1 MPRWPL
7 LRNRDYMLLWSG
19 QTLSE
24 LGSQT
29 SSVAYPLLILALTGS
44 ATKAGGVGL
53 AKWLPLALFAL
64 PAGALADRLDRKRL
78 MIATDAIRL
87 SGAASIVV
95 TLWLGRPPYL
105 QVVLVAFLDGAMF
118 VTSHIT
124 ERGALGQVVPEAQVQ
139 DAVAQNEARYFAGSI
154 LGPPLGGILFAASRA
169 LPFLTD
175 GVSFACSMSA
185 TALTRT
191 RFQTGADKPGVRA
204 GLTEGFSWLRRQPF
218 FRTASLLFAF
228 GNPIYTGLYL
238 LAILLAKRHGASSA
252 AVGAMFAI
260 VGAGG
265 LMGAALAGPVRRR
278 LSPRAVIVGGVWL
291 LLSSVLLL
299 LVARTALLIGLL
311 VAAAESSTP
320 IGNSLV
326 AGSRVAATPDR
337 LQGRVAAI
345 SAMVAMS
352 LSWLGPLAVGFA
364 FQHSSPTTTILIV
377 GGWTLALAVAATY
390 APALRAGPPSRPTT
404 ARAAESRPGR
414 QLETAPRAGIDGQ
427 AE

>member
-154 LGPPLGGILFAASRA
+154 LGPPLGGILFAASA
-169 LPFLTD
+169 
-175 GVSFACSMSA
+175 
-185 TALTRT
+185 
-191 RFQTGADKPGVRA
+191 RFR
-204 GLTEGFSWLRRQPF
+204 S
-218 FRTASLLFAF
+218 
-228 GNPIYTGLYL
+228 
-238 LAILLAKRHGASSA
+238 
-252 AVGAMFAI
+252 
-260 VGAGG
+260 
-265 LMGAALAGPVRRR
+265 
-278 LSPRAVIVGGVWL
+278 
-291 LLSSVLLL
+291 
-299 LVARTALLIGLL
+299 
-311 VAAAESSTP
+311 
-320 IGNSLV
+320 
-326 AGSRVAATPDR
+326 
-337 LQGRVAAI
+337 
-345 SAMVAMS
+345 
-352 LSWLGPLAVGFA
+352 
-364 FQHSSPTTTILIV
+364 
-377 GGWTLALAVAATY
+377 
-390 APALRAGPPSRPTT
+390 
-404 ARAAESRPGR
+404 
-414 QLETAPRAGIDGQ
+414 
-427 AE
+427 

>member
-124 ERGALGQVVPEAQVQ
+124 ERGALGQVVPEAQV
-139 DAVAQNEARYFAGSI
+139 AFSAR
-154 LGPPLGGILFAASRA
+154 RW
-169 LPFLTD
+169 
-175 GVSFACSMSA
+175 
-185 TALTRT
+185 
-191 RFQTGADKPGVRA
+191 
-204 GLTEGFSWLRRQPF
+204 E
-218 FRTASLLFAF
+218 
-228 GNPIYTGLYL
+228 
-238 LAILLAKRHGASSA
+238 
-252 AVGAMFAI
+252 
-260 VGAGG
+260 
-265 LMGAALAGPVRRR
+265 
-278 LSPRAVIVGGVWL
+278 
-291 LLSSVLLL
+291 
-299 LVARTALLIGLL
+299 
-311 VAAAESSTP
+311 ESS
-320 IGNSLV
+320 
-326 AGSRVAATPDR
+326 SR
-337 LQGRVAAI
+337 
-345 SAMVAMS
+345 
-352 LSWLGPLAVGFA
+352 
-364 FQHSSPTTTILIV
+364 H
-377 GGWTLALAVAATY
+377 
-390 APALRAGPPSRPTT
+390 PARFRS
-404 ARAAESRPGR
+404 
-414 QLETAPRAGIDGQ
+414 
-427 AE
+427 